1 MLNEMLYKQG
11 LEQQV
16 KRLYTKL
23 TEGDALACDKIQ
35 RQLDQSMLS
44 DVSSVTAFSDA
55 SVTA

>member
-1 MLNEMLYKQG
+1 MLYKQG